1 MLVDRQLIRLFNVDV
16 QQQLYDQ
23 EMEAVLTNKC
33 VQNQLRIM
41 LTKCS
46 HKEACRK
53 GIQYEECPHDTA
65 LALAKYTQL

>member
-1 MLVDRQLIRLFNVDV
+1 
-16 QQQLYDQ
+16 
-23 EMEAVLTNKC
+23 
-33 VQNQLRIM
+33 M

-53 GIQYEECPHDTA
+53 GIQYEEYPHDIA